1 MILGKKTLCTSAA
14 YTEQRHERVDIIVFV
29 GNLGS
34 QIIQKKRSRNVALI
48 IDARLMYSA
57 IIVKWKLFTFDE
69 VTAYATKKKRP
80 SNWKST
86 GINTKRLFS

>member
-34 QIIQKKRSRNVALI
+34 QNILEKGSRNVAQI
-48 IDARLMYSA
+48 IDAILMPSSIA
-57 IIVKWKLFTFDE
+57 LKFTIDE
-69 VTAYATKKKRP
+69 V
-80 SNWKST
+80 
-86 GINTKRLFS
+86 